1 MFLLKC
7 VRVFA
12 LFSPNSKSCN
22 KNFLLHLSFV
32 AWLFEIRIKSNVKT
46 GYWGL
51 ALFCSRV
58 FWYIFRM
65 KKRNDFQFTGISMTI
80 LQFVWFIQSIHLDF
94 LNIRG
99 STQSKENCSS
109 RWNVPFRWSIALASA
124 RISSPP
130 SFHFTFLRLSLCP
143 SPLPYIFLIATGRR
157 NFTRGVHECLI
168 LELNAHRYK

>member
-1 MFLLKC
+1 MFLSKC

-124 RISSPP
+124 RISSP
-130 SFHFTFLRLSLCP
+130 FFSLHV
-143 SPLPYIFLIATGRR
+143 SSSVSLPLPLTLHLSHRDWTEKFHTWCARVSNIRT
-157 NFTRGVHECLI
+157 ECTQI
-168 LELNAHRYK
+168 